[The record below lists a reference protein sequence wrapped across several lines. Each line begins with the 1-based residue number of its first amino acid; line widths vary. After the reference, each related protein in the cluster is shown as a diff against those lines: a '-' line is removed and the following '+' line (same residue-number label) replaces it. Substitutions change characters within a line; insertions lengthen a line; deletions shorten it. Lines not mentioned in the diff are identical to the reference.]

1 MFRTK
6 QKLIDC
12 QKQGDSL
19 GSAFPFV
26 GHNLPLVGHTL
37 PRKQPFVGR
46 NQPFVRDQ
54 GFTLVELMIT
64 LAILAIVGSFAM
76 PSFRDMI
83 LNMRISSDTSEMI
96 SALQI
101 ARSESIKRK
110 FPVALCARTAG
121 ATTCDTAV
129 TTNWD
134 NGWLVWVDT
143 DADSEYDPPG
153 EELLRQKDQLQS
165 GVTLRTQGNMPTL
178 SYLPD
183 GSSNMALSNEFQLC
197 DNNRTGERG
206 KVFKLPSLVGQKQ
219 LSTRDARKFGTAQ

>member
-6 QKLIDC
+6 QKFAASPKRNI
-12 QKQGDSL
+12 SL
-19 GSAFPFV
+19 GSMFPFV
-26 GHNLPLVGHTL
+26 GHN
-37 PRKQPFVGR
+37 KPFVGLTLPHNR
-46 NQPFVRDQ
+46 PLIGNNLPFVRNQ

-76 PSFRDMI
+76 PAFRDMI
-83 LNMRISSDTSEMI
+83 LNMRITSDTSEVI

-110 FPVALCARTAG
+110 TPVVLCAKTAG
-121 ATTCDTAV
+121 ATTCDNAV

-134 NGWLVWVDT
+134 NGWLIWVDT
-143 DADSEYDPPG
+143 NADSVFDPPG
-153 EELLRQKDQLQS
+153 EELLRQKNQLQS
-165 GVTLRTQGNMPTL
+165 GVTLRTQTTLPTM

-183 GSSNMALSNEFQLC
+183 GSSNMALSNEFRLC

-206 KVFKLPSLVGQKQ
+206 KRIQIALTGRAKMADFNGCL
-219 LSTRDARKFGTAQ
+219 